1 MHDHSCISI
10 GYTFLK
16 YWYNIFS
23 IWNNVVFRSRCPLP
37 YYFLLRQVHQEAH
50 PLLLLVCFSVRRY
63 LSKQGL
69 AVIKLFSWLSTVGSF
84 TFAVGFRSSFQSFCF
99 LLDHLNPL
107 ASTPG
112 LVRFFYVIG
121 RFQKTSGAL
130 GSPAMRDRAWFV
142 SLYGGIIPEL

>member
-1 MHDHSCISI
+1 MYFHRIHIFEILIQHSFNLEQRCFQDYVPSAILFFCSVMYAKEHI
-10 GYTFLK
+10 LCFFL
-16 YWYNIFS
+16 FAS
-23 IWNNVVFRSRCPLP
+23 L
-37 YYFLLRQVHQEAH
+37 
-50 PLLLLVCFSVRRY
+50 Y

-69 AVIKLFSWLSTVGSF
+69 AVIKLFSCFSTVGSF

-99 LLDHLNPL
+99 LLDLLNPL

-112 LVRFFYVIG
+112 LFRFFYVIG

-142 SLYGGIIPEL
+142 RLYGEIIPEL